1 MFSEK
6 EMKKLEEK
14 EKKFLRDI
22 LKIDCKVFETES
34 EAKDEA
40 IDKLFNSLST
50 IGVSQDKDGDYY
62 TNEKGHMIDSILEK
76 IQNI

>member
-1 MFSEK
+1 MLSEK

-14 EKKFLRDI
+14 EKKFLQDI

-62 TNEKGHMIDSILEK
+62 TNAKGHMIDSILEK
-76 IQNI
+76 VQNK